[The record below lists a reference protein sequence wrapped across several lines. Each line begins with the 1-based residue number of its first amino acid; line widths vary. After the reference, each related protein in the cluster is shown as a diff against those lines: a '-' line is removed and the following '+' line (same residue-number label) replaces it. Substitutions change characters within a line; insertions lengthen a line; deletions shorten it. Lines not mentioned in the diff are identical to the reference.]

1 MSNIMDYVE
10 WRGDLSFQE
19 REFNDV
25 DNLILAELAYTDLR
39 DILDIGSRDKI
50 LLKDAYRKYVELG
63 KDQSHIPCDPKPL
76 LEKCAGTDRFGL
88 IYIKDFFDL
97 QSHGNQFQF
106 ASMTFELGDGTV
118 YVAFRGTDNT
128 VAGWREDLNFSFME
142 STPAQLCAA
151 DYLDLAAERN
161 NALIRVGGHSK
172 GGNLAMFAAA
182 FCEEQTKNRVV
193 RVYSNDGPGFNELI
207 VENPNYQNILDKV
220 SLIIPEGSL
229 IGILLFNKQEKQIVQ
244 STGKGG
250 ADQHIPYSWL
260 VDKVR
265 FVQAQRQS
273 STSLLLDRMLDEWLK
288 RLDLDKK
295 RRFVDIV
302 FDTIEASGA
311 LTFTQINSDKWTY
324 YNAIGKA
331 AMKLAP
337 DQVGTVL
344 EVLKQLLSAGKD
356 VLMSEKKQK
365 ESEQEDDGTAAV
377 TESDAAVTESDA
389 ADSLDFKI

>member
-260 VDKVR
+260 VDKVG